1 MLSRHRQAKAD
12 LVDESPLRSRD
23 RSVSRR
29 FVHRLQQ
36 RIETLEALNH
46 GGAAA
51 SNTGSSH
58 DQDEGVDP
66 APADPMLPDAL
77 RYLCCLHDQYSTTSP
92 GQRCRRAGPTENASI
107 SNTQPQPQ
115 LVSAA
120 ANRSSPDAPRG
131 LSPSFYGATS
141 HPHVVSPSDESE
153 SLVIGGDDGDAVN
166 IDLDPTS
173 THLRDHL
180 FQSFFKYQTLWV
192 DVVDKKTFLAHQANG
207 HDSRWYSRF
216 LENAMLACGTRL
228 STSKSVRALGA
239 MFCAKAKDQVLV
251 ALSEPTPANLQGF
264 MLLSEYEVTQG
275 NNRPGW
281 MFCGKC
287 VACRMLSDLGLHE
300 LASSPTTTRGEA
312 DESDLAYALLSACFV
327 YEGVWTLY
335 LGRPSCIPRSFVSV
349 VDSRCREGRR
359 SDSPWLNAWV
369 GLCVPMDEITH
380 ALNDQSLSKAARCDL
395 LRKLF
400 KRVQEWYDKLPP
412 ELAYNENRLTSMD
425 LAGYGLHTQFC
436 KVQILIRRALSN
448 SYNPRKR
455 QHSQM
460 ICGENTG
467 EPPDHSQAII
477 YQYALRI
484 ARLVV
489 TYREVFG
496 LEKIPSIVLD
506 NAVVAATVMVQH
518 LNKAENE
525 QDRQNQMVWL
535 RQLVKSMEAVQPH
548 FPIVGRMLDSLKHI
562 CGKGAV
568 SDIFTPGR
576 RASTNAASLYD
587 PPAPGLSV
595 DLNSGASKTQ
605 QFSMELGISPDI
617 TWEGFDLDGAL
628 GVFSPGGFDESMMH
642 LPLPEALM
650 PVLAQMPHG

>member
-1 MLSRHRQAKAD
+1 MTN
-12 LVDESPLRSRD
+12 
-23 RSVSRR
+23 
-29 FVHRLQQ
+29 
-36 RIETLEALNH
+36 TLPPP
-46 GGAAA
+46 
-51 SNTGSSH
+51 
-58 DQDEGVDP
+58 QDNDAGEP
-66 APADPMLPDAL
+66 AQPRMPPM
-77 RYLCCLHDQYSTTSP
+77 
-92 GQRCRRAGPTENASI
+92 

-115 LVSAA
+115 PQPLPVSVV
-120 ANRSSPDAPRG
+120 ANGSSPEAPRG
-131 LSPSFYGATS
+131 RSPSFYGATS
-141 HPHVVSPSDESE
+141 HPHVVSPGDESE
-153 SLVIGGDDGDAVN
+153 SLATGGDDADGVN

-207 HDSRWYSRF
+207 DDSRWYSRF
-216 LENAMLACGTRL
+216 LENAILACGTRL

-239 MFCAKAKDQVLV
+239 MFCAKAKEQIL
-251 ALSEPTPANLQGF
+251 AAMSEPTPANLQGF
-264 MLLSEYEVTQG
+264 MLLSEYEVTKG
-275 NNRPGW
+275 NNRLGW

-287 VACRMLSDLGLHE
+287 ALKRAAFHL
-300 LASSPTTTRGEA
+300 SSPTTTPGA
-312 DESDLAYALLSACFV
+312 AQDVTDESDLAYALLSACFV

-349 VDSRCREGRR
+349 VDSRCREGRK

-400 KRVQEWYDKLPP
+400 KTVQEWYDKLPP

-460 ICGENTG
+460 ICGQDTG

-525 QDRQNQMVWL
+525 HDRQTQMVWL

-576 RASTNAASLYD
+576 RPSTNAASLYE
-587 PPAPGLSV
+587 PPAPGLSA
-595 DLNSGASKTQ
+595 DLNSGTSKTQ

-642 LPLPEALM
+642 FPPPEALM
-650 PVLAQMPHG
+650 PVLAQMPPG